1 MAIHL
6 SGLPGEPSLS
16 EGGRAAHSHA
26 WPCSGWG
33 LPSHRGHPRCW
44 CALTAPF
51 HPYLCG
57 PGGPP
62 SAVSFLWHC
71 PAGHPDWPLA
81 STLLCGVPTFLDTI
95 PHAVRAAATRPTHR
109 RLQSAIAQP
118 SPSTSVRSVDPM
130 ASRPASFW
138 APCPAESTPCS
149 HSLVVRRPAWPPRPA
164 SGIGDSEAEDGAS
177 ARTESVP
184 TPWTAGA
191 LTSTMR

>member
-1 MAIHL
+1 VAIHL

-118 SPSTSVRSVDPM
+118 SPSTSVRSVPPL

-138 APCPAESTPCS
+138 ARARQSRPCVPIRRWSDAQRGRRA
-149 HSLVVRRPAWPPRPA
+149 RRPALAIPRPRMVL
-164 SGIGDSEAEDGAS
+164 
-177 ARTESVP
+177 ARGLRACQP
-184 TPWTAGA
+184 HGRPA
-191 LTSTMR
+191 R